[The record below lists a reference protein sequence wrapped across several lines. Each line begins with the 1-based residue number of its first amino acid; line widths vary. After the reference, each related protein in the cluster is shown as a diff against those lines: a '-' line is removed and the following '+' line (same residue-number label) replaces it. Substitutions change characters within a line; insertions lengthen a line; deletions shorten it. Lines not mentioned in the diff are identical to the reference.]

1 MKKKQ
6 IYIYSFIILLLLVS
20 IILVAI
26 FVGKDHYKRKHG
38 LLDKKIVRQTDVK
51 LDESKSF
58 YMNYVKSTITLDL
71 FE

>member
-26 FVGKDHYKRKHG
+26 FVGKDHYKRKHE
-38 LLDKKIVRQTDVK
+38 LLDKKIVQQTDVK